1 MTNKL
6 QQLKSKKDFEFY
18 QRIIKN
24 YDEMNHRR
32 QSGYF
37 QMNGD
42 RFDKNARSIANIYY
56 VFLIQVHLH
65 LQVFFFLKIF

>member
-6 QQLKSKKDFEFY
+6 QQLKSKKDLEFY
-18 QRIIKN
+18 QRIFKN
-24 YDEMNHRR
+24 YDKMNHRR

-42 RFDKNARSIANIYY
+42 RFAKNARSIANIYY
-56 VFLIQVHLH
+56 VFLLQVHLH
-65 LQVFFFLKIF
+65 LQVFLLMKNF